1 MKSVTRRGHSVS
13 IKAVLMTTAACSLA
27 LAGLASAAF
36 AQDDASAQAGTAAA
50 AEDTQ
55 TVVVTGIRRG
65 LQDSLTIK
73 RRNTSI
79 VEAVSAED
87 IGKLPD
93 ASIAESLAR
102 LPGLAA
108 QRVGGRSQT
117 ISIRG
122 LSGDFS
128 TTLLNGRMQVSSGD
142 NRAAEFDQYPSEMVS
157 SAIVYKTPDAGITGQ
172 GLSGTV
178 VLNTVRPLDY
188 NKRVISV
195 NLRGSVNTN
204 GEVVPGYSANGNRIS
219 LAYIDQFLDGKLGVA
234 FSYAHL
240 DDPSELEHSKSWW
253 WDKQGNEPAPAGS
266 PPDTQGPPRLG
277 VGNADVFGLHG
288 VEAWSTARRQT
299 RDGYMA
305 VFDFKPSDSF
315 RSVNDFYYSV
325 FDQNEVTHGAE
336 WYQSQW
342 ADDVRFSNVVV
353 SDHNG
358 TPVVQ
363 QATIS
368 GIAPIIRN
376 DNNLRRDEMF
386 SFGSNNRFNIGQWRS
401 VIDFGYS
408 RSVRKESIAETYAGY
423 GTNPAPVSRTFDTID
438 ENIAFGDFP
447 QLHPGFDYADADNV
461 YLGDVAP
468 WGGWGHDGAIRTPKV
483 VDELATARFSGVH
496 DMDWAGFKSIELGV
510 DYSHRTKN
518 KGVQEW
524 DLCLKGWNQ
533 TTGDCHGT
541 RVAVD
546 AADLQEATNLDFAG
560 FGGVL
565 SYDLG
570 DVIDKY
576 YDKKPLLNDDN
587 LNKYWQVDEE
597 LVTLFAKLNIDTT
610 MGGHGLRGNLGLQ
623 YVNAKQAASGY
634 DIYQHSNGNIPSAG
648 NWVTT
653 ESSYGDFLP
662 SLNLIYDIDD
672 NSVFRFAMSRAMAR
686 PRMDDMRGT
695 RNASVPLPGAG
706 SVPGS
711 QHWSGS
717 GGNPNL
723 KPWIADGVDF
733 SYEHY
738 FNKTSYISV
747 ATFQKVLRTYIR
759 NVTDDYF
766 DFDANGFVNYTGVTP
781 SPWPVSITYPD
792 GAPANIGPF
801 TQPQNGH
808 GGNVSGLELSGAIDG
823 ALIWDK
829 LDGFGMIGSV
839 SRGWTN
845 IQSGSDVDP
854 SKLPG
859 FSGDVASVTG
869 YYEKGGFSA
878 RLSYRYRSA
887 FLGEAYALYANR
899 AVTRILADKQVDA
912 QVSYQMQ
919 DGPLKG
925 ITFLLQGYNLAN
937 SSYQTQ
943 LKVSENRAADGSSY
957 PENYEEYG
965 QTILFGVSYRF
976 Q

>member
-1 MKSVTRRGHSVS
+1 MKSVTRRGSAS
-13 IKAVLMTTAACSLA
+13 IKAVLMSTAACAVA
-27 LAGLASAAF
+27 LGGLATAAH
-36 AQDDASAQAGTAAA
+36 AQDDASAQATAA

-55 TVVVTGIRRG
+55 VVVVTGIRRG

-73 RRNTSI
+73 KKNTSI

-188 NKRVISV
+188 NKRVLSV

-204 GEVVPGYSANGNRIS
+204 GEVVPGYSPNGNRIS

-234 FSYAHL
+234 LSYAHL
-240 DDPSELEHSKSWW
+240 DDPSELQHSKSWW
-253 WDKQGNEPAPAGS
+253 WDKQGNDSVTNE
-266 PPDTQGPPRLG
+266 PRLG
-277 VGNADVFGLHG
+277 NADAFGLHG
-288 VEAWSTARRQT
+288 VEIWSTARRQT

-305 VFDFKPSDSF
+305 VLDFKPNDNF

-325 FDQNEVTHGAE
+325 FDQNEVTHGAQ
-336 WYQSQW
+336 WYQTQW
-342 ADDVRFSNVVV
+342 TDDIHFSNVVL
-353 SDHNG
+353 SERGG

-363 QATIS
+363 KATIS

-386 SFGSNNRFNIGQWRS
+386 SFGSNNRFNIGSWRS

-423 GTNPAPVSRTFDTID
+423 GTDPTPVSRTFDTID
-438 ENIAFGDFP
+438 EDIAFGDFP
-447 QLHPGFDYADADNV
+447 YLNPGLDYADADNV

-468 WGGWGHDGAIRTPKV
+468 WGGWGHDGAIRQPKV
-483 VDELATARFSGVH
+483 TDQLATARFSATH
-496 DMDWAGFKSIELGV
+496 DLEWGGIKSVELGV
-510 DYSHRTKN
+510 DYSHRTKA

-524 DLCLKGWNQ
+524 DLCLKNYTIDGN
-533 TTGDCHGT
+533 GGCHGT
-541 RVAVD
+541 RVAV
-546 AADLQEATNLDFAG
+546 AAGDLQEATNLDFAG

-565 SYDLG
+565 SYNLG
-570 DVIDKY
+570 DVIGKY
-576 YDKKPLLNDDN
+576 YDQLPLLNNDN
-587 LNKYWQVDEE
+587 LNKYWQVDER
-597 LVTLFAKLNIDTT
+597 LVTLFAKFTIDSEI
-610 MGGHGLRGNLGLQ
+610 GGHGLRGNFGLQ
-623 YVNAKQAASGY
+623 YVGAEQE
-634 DIYQHSNGNIPSAG
+634 SAG
-648 NWVTT
+648 NQII
-653 ESSYGDFLP
+653 ESYIAATRTPAVGQWLTLKDNYGDFLP
-662 SLNLIYDIDD
+662 SLNLIYDLSDK
-672 NSVFRFAMSRAMAR
+672 SVLRFAMSRAMAR
-686 PRMDDMRGT
+686 PRMEDMR
-695 RNASVPLPGAG
+695 ASTTANVGLD
-706 SVPGS
+706 

-717 GGNPNL
+717 GGNPHL
-723 KPWIADGVDF
+723 KPWIADGVDLA
-733 SYEHY
+733 YEHY
-738 FNKTSYISV
+738 FTHTSYIGV
-747 ATFQKVLRTYIR
+747 AGFQKAMRTYIR
-759 NVTDDYF
+759 NLTD
-766 DFDANGFVNYTGVTP
+766 VNYDFTGYNNPSGITP
-781 SPWPVSITYPD
+781 VAWPAGGTYEH
-792 GAPANIGPF
+792 GAPANIGSYTTPINDDG
-801 TQPQNGH
+801 TIGNLG
-808 GGNVSGLELSGAIDG
+808 GGNSVSGIEFSGALDG
-823 ALIWDK
+823 SLIWDK
-829 LDGFGMIGSV
+829 LDGFGLIGSF

-845 IQSGSDVDP
+845 IRSGSDVDP

-859 FSGDVASVTG
+859 FSGDVSNVTG
-869 YYEKGGFSA
+869 YYERGGFSA
-878 RLSYRYRSA
+878 RISYRYRSE
-887 FLGEAYALYANR
+887 FLGETYALYANR
-899 AVTRILADKQVDA
+899 AATRILADDQVDA
-912 QVSYQMQ
+912 QISYQMQ

-925 ITFLLQGYNLAN
+925 VTFLLQGYNLTN
-937 SSYQTQ
+937 SNYQTQ
-943 LKVSENRAADGSSY
+943 LKVTENKTADGSSY

-965 QTILFGVSYRF
+965 STILFGVSYKF

>member
-1 MKSVTRRGHSVS
+1 MNSVTLRKGLAS
-13 IKAVLMTTAACSLA
+13 IKVVLMTTAACSVA
-27 LAGLASAAF
+27 MAGMATAAF
-36 AQDDASAQAGTAAA
+36 AQDNPASATPAD
-50 AEDTQ
+50 ESQ
-55 TVVVTGIRRG
+55 TVIVTGIRRG

-73 RRNTSI
+73 KKSTSI

-157 SAIVYKTPDAGITGQ
+157 SAIVYKTPDGGLTGQ

-204 GEVVPGYSANGNRIS
+204 GEVVPGFSANGNRVS
-219 LAYIDQFLDGKLGVA
+219 LAYIDQFFGGKLGVA
-234 FSYAHL
+234 LSYAHL
-240 DDPSELEHSKSWW
+240 DDPSELQHSKSWW
-253 WDKQGNEPAPAGS
+253 WDKQGNDSVTGE
-266 PPDTQGPPRLG
+266 PRLG
-277 VGNADVFGLHG
+277 DADAMGLHG
-288 VEAWSTARRQT
+288 VEIWGTAREQT

-305 VFDFKPSDSF
+305 VLDFKPNENF

-325 FDQNEVTHGAE
+325 FDQNEETHGAQ
-336 WYQSQW
+336 WYQTQW
-342 ADDVRFSNVVV
+342 TDDIHFSNVVL
-353 SDHNG
+353 SNNG
-358 TPVVQ
+358 GSKVVQ

-386 SFGSNNRFNIGQWRS
+386 SFGSNNRFNIGSWRS
-401 VIDFGYS
+401 VVDFGYS
-408 RSVRKESIAETYAGY
+408 RTVRKETIAETYAGY
-423 GTNPAPVSRTFDTID
+423 GTDPTPLTRTFDTID

-447 QLHPGFDYADADNV
+447 QLSPDLNYADADNV

-483 VDELATARFSGVH
+483 TDELLTTRFSGVH
-496 DMDWAGFKSIELGV
+496 DMDWGAFKSLELGV
-510 DYSHRTKN
+510 DFSHRTKA

-524 DLCLKGWNQ
+524 DLCLKGWNLA
-533 TTGDCHGT
+533 TNDCHGT

-546 AADLQEATNLDFAG
+546 AADLEPSTSLDWAG
-560 FGGVL
+560 FGSVL
-565 SYDLG
+565 SYNLAN
-570 DVIDKY
+570 VIDKY
-576 YDKKPLLNDDN
+576 YDRRAIQNEDN
-587 LNKYWQVDEE
+587 LNKFWQVDEE
-597 LVTLFAKLNIDTT
+597 LTTLFAKLNIDSTL
-610 MGGHGLRGNLGLQ
+610 GSHGLRGNLGLQ
-623 YVNAKQAASGY
+623 YVGAKQT
-634 DIYQHSNGNIPSAG
+634 SAG
-648 NWVTT
+648 NEIIQRGSPAIGQWVSTT
-653 ESSYGDFLP
+653 NKYGDFLP

-686 PRMDDMRGT
+686 PRMEDMRAS
-695 RNASVPLPGAG
+695 RNASVGLTGE
-706 SVPGS
+706 
-711 QHWSGS
+711 WSGS

-723 KPWIADGVDF
+723 KPWIADGIDF
-733 SYEHY
+733 SYERY
-738 FNKTSYISV
+738 FNKTSYIGV
-747 ATFQKVLRTYIR
+747 ATFQKVLRNYIR
-759 NVTDDYF
+759 NVTDTNF
-766 DFDANGFVNYTGVTP
+766 DFTGWTNTSGITP
-781 SPWPVSITYPD
+781 IS
-792 GAPANIGPF
+792 NIGSMTLPV
-801 TQPQNGH
+801 NDS

-823 ALIWDK
+823 QLIWDK
-829 LDGFGMIGSV
+829 LDGFGLIGSF

-845 IQSGSDVDP
+845 VQSGDPIDP

-869 YYEKGGFSA
+869 YFEKAGFSA
-878 RLSYRYRSA
+878 RLSYRYRSS

-899 AVTRILADKQVDA
+899 AVTRILADDQVDA
-912 QVSYQMQ
+912 QISYQMQ

-925 ITFLLQGYNLAN
+925 VTFLLQGYNLAN
-937 SSYQTQ
+937 SNYQTQ
-943 LKVSENRAADGSSY
+943 LKVSENRAADGSSF

-965 QTILFGVSYRF
+965 QTILFGVSYKF

>member
-1 MKSVTRRGHSVS
+1 MMKSVTRRGHSAS
-13 IKAVLMTTAACSLA
+13 IKAVLMGTAACAVA
-27 LAGLASAAF
+27 LGGLVTAAY
-36 AQDDASAQAGTAAA
+36 AQDTAAA
-50 AEDTQ
+50 AAPAEDT
-55 TVVVTGIRRG
+55 TTIVVTGIRKG
-65 LQDSLTIK
+65 LQDSLAIK
-73 RRNTSI
+73 KRNTSI

-204 GEVVPGYSANGNRIS
+204 GEVVPGYSPNGNRIS
-219 LAYIDQFLDGKLGVA
+219 LAYIDQFFDGKLGVA
-234 FSYAHL
+234 LSYAHL

-253 WDKQGNEPAPAGS
+253 WDKQGNLPKANPTD
-266 PPDTQGPPRLG
+266 PDVPRLG
-277 VGNADVFGLHG
+277 AGNADVFGLHG
-288 VEAWSTARRQT
+288 VEIWSTARRQT

-305 VFDFKPSDSF
+305 VFDFKPSENF

-325 FDQNEVTHGAE
+325 FDQNEVTHGAQ
-336 WYQSQW
+336 WYQTQW
-342 ADDVRFSNVVV
+342 TDDIRFSNVVV
-353 SDHNG
+353 SDHGG

-363 QATIS
+363 KATIS

-386 SFGSNNRFNIGQWRS
+386 AFGSNNRFNIGAWRS

-423 GTNPAPVSRTFDTID
+423 GTNPTPVSRTFDTID

-461 YLGDVAP
+461 YLGDAAP

-483 VDELATARFSGVH
+483 TDQLATARFSGVH
-496 DMDWAGFKSIELGV
+496 DIDWAGFKSVELGV

-524 DLCLKGWNQ
+524 DLCLKGWDQAANN
-533 TTGDCHGT
+533 CHGT

-546 AADLQEATNLDFAG
+546 AADLQAPTNLDFAG

-570 DVIDKY
+570 DVINKY

-597 LVTLFAKLNIDTT
+597 LVTLFAKFNIDTT

-623 YVNAKQAASGY
+623 YVSAKQTAGGY
-634 DIYQHSNGNIPSAG
+634 DIYQHSTATTPSLG
-648 NWVTT
+648 NWVEGT
-653 ESSYGDFLP
+653 EKYGDFLP

-672 NSVFRFAMSRAMAR
+672 SSVFRFALSRAMAR

-695 RNASVPLPGAG
+695 RNASVPLPGSG
-706 SVPGS
+706 GTYEP
-711 QHWSGS
+711 HWSGS

-733 SYEHY
+733 SYERY
-738 FNKTSYISV
+738 FNKTSYIGV

-766 DFDANGFVNYTGVTP
+766 DFDANGFVNYTGATP
-781 SPWPVSITYPD
+781 IAWPKSLTYEN

-823 ALIWDK
+823 QLIWDK
-829 LDGFGMIGSV
+829 LDGFGLIGSV

-859 FSGDVASVTG
+859 FSGDVANVTG
-869 YYEKGGFSA
+869 YYEHGGFSA

-925 ITFLLQGYNLAN
+925 VTFLLQGYNLAN
-937 SSYQTQ
+937 SNYQTQ
-943 LKVSENRAADGSSY
+943 LKVGENRAADGSSY

-965 QTILFGVSYRF
+965 QTILFGVSYKF

>member
-1 MKSVTRRGHSVS
+1 MKSVTRRSPSVS
-13 IKAVLMTTAACSLA
+13 ARAAALRTALMTTAACALA
-27 LAGLASAAF
+27 LSGFATAAG
-36 AQDDASAQAGTAAA
+36 AQDTTAAA
-50 AEDTQ
+50 PAEDST
-55 TVVVTGIRRG
+55 TVVVTGIRKG
-65 LQDSLTIK
+65 LQDSLTLK
-73 RRNTSI
+73 KRNTSI

-93 ASIAESLAR
+93 ASIAELLAR

-188 NKRVISV
+188 TKRVISV

-204 GEVVPGYSANGNRIS
+204 GEVVPGYSANGNRFS

-240 DDPSELEHSKSWW
+240 DDPSQTKHSKSWW
-253 WDKQGNEPAPAGS
+253 WDKQGNDSITGE
-266 PPDTQGPPRLG
+266 PRLG
-277 VGNADVFGLHG
+277 DADAMGLHG
-288 VEAWSTARRQT
+288 VEVWATAREQT

-305 VFDFKPSDSF
+305 VFDFKPNDNF

-325 FDQNEVTHGAE
+325 FDQNEETHGAQ

-342 ADDVRFSNVVV
+342 ADDIHFSNVVEADIGG
-353 SDHNG
+353 S
-358 TPVVQ
+358 PVVQ
-363 QATIS
+363 QATVS
-368 GIAPIIRN
+368 GVVPIIRN

-386 SFGSNNRFNIGQWRS
+386 SFGSNNRFNIGAWRS
-401 VIDFGYS
+401 VVDFGYS
-408 RSVRKESIAETYAGY
+408 RTVRKEQIAETYAGY
-423 GTNPAPVSRTFDTID
+423 GTDPTPLSRTFDTID
-438 ENIAFGDFP
+438 EDIAYGDFP
-447 QLHPGFDYADADNV
+447 KLDPGLNYADADNV

-468 WGGWGHDGAIRTPKV
+468 WGGWGHDGAIRKPKV
-483 VDELATARFSGVH
+483 TDQLLTSRFSGVH
-496 DMDWAGFKSIELGV
+496 DMDWAGFKSLELGV
-510 DYSHRTKN
+510 DYSHRTKA

-524 DLCLKGWNQ
+524 DLCLKGYTLDSSGN
-533 TTGDCHGT
+533 CHGT

-546 AADLQEATNLDFAG
+546 ASDLEEATDLSWAG
-560 FGGVL
+560 FGKVL

-570 DVIDKY
+570 KVIDKY
-576 YDKKPLLNDDN
+576 YDLVPIQNEDN

-597 LVTLFAKLNIDTT
+597 LTTLFAKFNIDSTL
-610 MGGHGLRGNLGLQ
+610 GGHGLRGNLGLQ
-623 YVNAKQAASGY
+623 YVGAKQT
-634 DIYQHSNGNIPSAG
+634 SAG
-648 NWVTT
+648 NEIIQKSDKAAGIPATGQWVSTSK
-653 ESSYGDFLP
+653 EYGDFLP
-662 SLNLIYDIDD
+662 SLNLIYDISD
-672 NSVFRFAMSRAMAR
+672 NSVFRFALARSMAR
-686 PRMDDMRGT
+686 PRMEDMRGS
-695 RNASVPLPGAG
+695 RNASVGVDG
-706 SVPGS
+706 
-711 QHWSGS
+711 QWSGS
-717 GGNPNL
+717 GGNPDL

-738 FNKTSYISV
+738 FNRTSYIGI
-747 ATFQKVLRTYIR
+747 ATFQKVLRNYIR
-759 NVTDDYF
+759 NKTDSSY
-766 DFDANGFVNYTGVTP
+766 DFTGWTN
-781 SPWPVSITYPD
+781 SSGITPVS
-792 GAPANIGPF
+792 NIGSF
-801 TQPQNGH
+801 TLPVNDS
-808 GGNVSGLELSGAIDG
+808 GGNVSGLELSGAVDG
-823 ALIWDK
+823 SLIWNK
-829 LDGFGMIGSV
+829 LDGFGLIGSF

-845 IQSGSDVDP
+845 VQSGDDIDP

-869 YYEKGGFSA
+869 YFEKAGFSA
-878 RLSYRYRSA
+878 RLSYRYRSE

-899 AVTRILADKQVDA
+899 AVTRILADDQVDA
-912 QVSYQMQ
+912 QISYQMQ

-925 ITFLLQGYNLAN
+925 VTFLLQGYNLTN
-937 SSYQTQ
+937 SNYQTQ
-943 LKVSENRAADGSSY
+943 LKVSENRAADGSSF

>member
-1 MKSVTRRGHSVS
+1 MKSVTRRGSAS
-13 IKAVLMTTAACSLA
+13 IKAVLMSTAACAVA
-27 LAGLASAAF
+27 LGGLATAAH
-36 AQDDASAQAGTAAA
+36 AQDEASAQAEATAA

-55 TVVVTGIRRG
+55 VVVVTGIRRG

-73 RRNTSI
+73 KRNTSI

-204 GEVVPGYSANGNRIS
+204 GEVVPGYSPNGNRIS

-240 DDPSELEHSKSWW
+240 DDPSELQHSKSWW
-253 WDKQGNEPAPAGS
+253 WDKQGDDSVTNE
-266 PPDTQGPPRLG
+266 PRLG
-277 VGNADVFGLHG
+277 NADAFGLHG
-288 VEAWSTARRQT
+288 VEIWSTARRQT

-305 VFDFKPSDSF
+305 VLDFKPNDNF

-325 FDQNEVTHGAE
+325 FDQNEVTHGAQ
-336 WYQSQW
+336 WYQTQW
-342 ADDVRFSNVVV
+342 TDDIHFSNVVL
-353 SDHNG
+353 SERGG

-363 QATIS
+363 KATIS

-386 SFGSNNRFNIGQWRS
+386 SFGSNNRFNIGSWRS

-423 GTNPAPVSRTFDTID
+423 GTDPTPVSRTFDTID
-438 ENIAFGDFP
+438 EDIAFGDFP
-447 QLHPGFDYADADNV
+447 YLNPGLDYADADNV

-468 WGGWGHDGAIRTPKV
+468 WGGWGHDGAIRQPKV
-483 VDELATARFSGVH
+483 TDQLATARFSGVH
-496 DMDWAGFKSIELGV
+496 DVEWGGFKSIELGV
-510 DYSHRTKN
+510 DYSHRTKA
-518 KGVQEW
+518 KAVPEW
-524 DLCLKGWNQ
+524 DLCLKGYTIDSN
-533 TTGDCHGT
+533 GGCHGT

-546 AADLQEATNLDFAG
+546 AADLQTPTNLDFAG
-560 FGGVL
+560 FGSVL

-570 DVIDKY
+570 DVINKY
-576 YDKKPLLNDDN
+576 YDLRPILNEDN

-623 YVNAKQAASGY
+623 YVSAKQT
-634 DIYQHSNGNIPSAG
+634 SAG
-648 NWVTT
+648 NEVIQKSDAANGIPAIGQWVSTSK
-653 ESSYGDFLP
+653 EYGDLLP
-662 SLNLIYDIDD
+662 SLNLIYDIND
-672 NSVFRFAMSRAMAR
+672 NSVLRFAMSRAMAR
-686 PRMDDMRGT
+686 PRMDDMRAS
-695 RNASVPLPGAG
+695 RNAGVSVTG
-706 SVPGS
+706 
-711 QHWSGS
+711 QWSGS

-723 KPWIADGVDF
+723 KPWIADGVDL

-738 FNKTSYISV
+738 FNKTSYIGV
-747 ATFQKVLRTYIR
+747 AGFQKVMRSYIR
-759 NVTDDYF
+759 NLTVSDF
-766 DFDANGFVNYTGVTP
+766 DFTGWVNTSGITP
-781 SPWPVSITYPD
+781 DS
-792 GAPANIGPF
+792 NIGSF
-801 TQPQNGH
+801 TMPINDDGTVGNL
-808 GGNVSGLELSGAIDG
+808 GGGKNVSGIEFSGALDG
-823 ALIWDK
+823 SLIWNR
-829 LDGFGMIGSV
+829 LDGFGVIGSF

-845 IQSGSDVDP
+845 IRSGDDVDP

-859 FSGDVASVTG
+859 FSGDVANVTG
-869 YYEKGGFSA
+869 YFEKGGFSA

-887 FLGEAYALYANR
+887 FLGETYALYANR
-899 AVTRILADKQVDA
+899 AATRILADKQVDA
-912 QVSYQMQ
+912 QISYQMQ

-925 ITFLLQGYNLAN
+925 VTFLLQGYNLAN
-937 SSYQTQ
+937 SNYQTQ
-943 LKVSENRAADGSSY
+943 LKVTENKTADGSSY

-965 QTILFGVSYRF
+965 STILFGVSYRF

>member
-1 MKSVTRRGHSVS
+1 MKSVKRRGHAAS
-13 IKAVLMTTAACSLA
+13 IKTALMTTAACAIAMGGFAVSVHA
-27 LAGLASAAF
+27 QEATGAAP
-36 AQDDASAQAGTAAA
+36 
-50 AEDTQ
+50 AEDST

-65 LQDSLTIK
+65 LQDSLAIK
-73 RRNTSI
+73 KKNTSI

-128 TTLLNGRMQVSSGD
+128 TTLLNNRMQVSSGD

-157 SAIVYKTPDAGITGQ
+157 SAVVYKTPDAGITGQ

-188 NKRVISV
+188 KKRVISV

-204 GEVVPGYSANGNRIS
+204 GEVVPGYSANGNRFS
-219 LAYIDQFLDGKLGVA
+219 LAYIDQFFDGKLGVA

-240 DDPSELEHSKSWW
+240 DDPSELQHSKSWW
-253 WDKQGNEPAPAGS
+253 WDKQGNDSITG
-266 PPDTQGPPRLG
+266 QPRLG
-277 VGNADVFGLHG
+277 NADALGLHG
-288 VEAWSTARRQT
+288 VEIWSTARKQT

-305 VFDFKPSDSF
+305 VFDFKPNDNF

-336 WYQSQW
+336 WYQTQW
-342 ADDVRFSNVVV
+342 TDDIHFSNVVQ
-353 SDHNG
+353 SDHGG

-363 QATIS
+363 KATIS

-386 SFGSNNRFNIGQWRS
+386 SFGSNNRFNIGAWRS
-401 VIDFGYS
+401 VVDFGYS

-423 GTNPAPVSRTFDTID
+423 GTNPTPLTRTFDTINED
-438 ENIAFGDFP
+438 IAYGDFP
-447 QLHPGFDYADADNV
+447 HLSPGLNYADASKV

-483 VDELATARFSGVH
+483 TDQLATVRFSGVH
-496 DMDWAGFKSIELGV
+496 DVDWFGFKSVELGV
-510 DYSHRTKN
+510 DYSHRVKN

-524 DLCLKGWNQ
+524 DLCLKGWDQ
-533 TTGDCHGT
+533 TANDCHGT
-541 RVAVD
+541 RVAV
-546 AADLQEATNLDFAG
+546 AAGDVQQATNLDFAG

-570 DVIDKY
+570 NVVGKY
-576 YDKKPLLNDDN
+576 YDRRAILNDDN

-597 LVTLFAKLNIDTT
+597 LTTLFAKFNIDTE

-623 YVNAKQAASGY
+623 YVAAKQTAGGY
-634 DIYQHSNGNIPSAG
+634 DIYQHSSGTSPSLG
-648 NWVTT
+648 NWVKTG
-653 ESSYGDFLP
+653 SDYGDFLP
-662 SLNLIYDIDD
+662 SLNLIYDINDS
-672 NSVFRFAMSRAMAR
+672 SVFRFAMSRAMAR

-706 SVPGS
+706 TTTYQP
-711 QHWSGS
+711 HWSGS
-717 GGNPNL
+717 GGNPKL

-733 SYEHY
+733 SYERY
-738 FNKTSYISV
+738 FNKTSYIGV
-747 ATFQKVLRTYIR
+747 AVFQKVLRTYIR
-759 NVTDDYF
+759 NVTDPHF
-766 DFDANGFVNYTGVTP
+766 DFAANGFVNYTGATP
-781 SPWPVSITYPD
+781 VPWPDSLTYPG

-808 GGNVSGLELSGAIDG
+808 GGNVSGLELSGA
-823 ALIWDK
+823 
-829 LDGFGMIGSV
+829 LDGSLVWNKLNGFGLIGSF

-845 IQSGSDVDP
+845 VQSGDPIDP

-859 FSGDVASVTG
+859 FSGDVANVTG

-878 RLSYRYRSA
+878 RVSYRYRSE

-899 AVTRILADKQVDA
+899 AVTRILADKQVDG
-912 QVSYQMQ
+912 QISYQMQ

-925 ITFLLQGYNLAN
+925 VTFLLQGYNLAN
-937 SSYQTQ
+937 SNYQTQ
-943 LKVSENRAADGSSY
+943 LKVSENRAADGSSF

-965 QTILFGVSYRF
+965 RTILFGVSYRF

>member
-1 MKSVTRRGHSVS
+1 MKSVTRRGHSAS

-27 LAGLASAAF
+27 MAGLA
-36 AQDDASAQAGTAAA
+36 TAALA
-50 AEDTQ
+50 QEATATIQTKSDDPATADQTQ

-73 RRNTSI
+73 KKNTSI

-122 LSGDFS
+122 LSGDFA

-157 SAIVYKTPDAGITGQ
+157 SAIVYKTPDAGLTGQ

-204 GEVVPGYSANGNRIS
+204 GSVVPGFSANGNRFS
-219 LAYIDQFLDGKLGVA
+219 LAYIDQFMDGKLGVA

-240 DDPSELEHSKSWW
+240 DDPSQLKHSKSWW
-253 WDKQGNEPAPAGS
+253 WDKQGNDSVTGE
-266 PPDTQGPPRLG
+266 PRLG
-277 VGNADVFGLHG
+277 DADAMGLHG
-288 VEAWSTARRQT
+288 VEIWATSREQT

-305 VFDFKPSDSF
+305 VLDFKPNDNF

-325 FDQNEVTHGAE
+325 FDQTEETHGAQ

-342 ADDVRFSNVVV
+342 ADDIHFSNVKL
-353 SDHNG
+353 SDIG
-358 TPVVQ
+358 GSTVVQ
-363 QATIS
+363 EATIS

-386 SFGSNNRFNIGQWRS
+386 SFGSNNRFNIGSWRS
-401 VIDFGYS
+401 VVDLGYS
-408 RSVRKESIAETYAGY
+408 RTVRKETIAETYAGY
-423 GTNPAPVSRTFDTID
+423 GTSSTPLTRTFDTID
-438 ENIAFGDFP
+438 ENIAYGDFP
-447 QLHPGFDYADADNV
+447 QLTPGLNYADADNV

-468 WGGWGHDGAIRTPKV
+468 WGGWGHDGAIRKPKV
-483 VDELATARFSGVH
+483 TDQLLTTRFSGVH
-496 DMDWAGFKSIELGV
+496 DMDWAGFKSLELGV
-510 DYSHRTKN
+510 DFSHRTKA

-524 DLCLKGWNQ
+524 DLCLKGWDQEAN
-533 TTGDCHGT
+533 DCHGT

-546 AADLQEATNLDFAG
+546 ASDLEEATDLSWAG
-560 FGGVL
+560 FGKVL

-570 DVIDKY
+570 KVIDKY
-576 YDKKPLLNDDN
+576 YDLRPILNEDN

-597 LVTLFAKLNIDTT
+597 LTTLFAKFNIDST

-623 YVNAKQAASGY
+623 YVGAKQT
-634 DIYQHSNGNIPSAG
+634 SAG
-648 NWVTT
+648 NEIIQRGSPAVGKWVSQSTD
-653 ESSYGDFLP
+653 YGDFLP
-662 SLNLIYDIDD
+662 SLNLIYDISD
-672 NSVFRFAMSRAMAR
+672 NSVFRFAMARSMAR
-686 PRMDDMRGT
+686 PRMEDMRAS
-695 RNASVPLPGAG
+695 RNASVSITGE
-706 SVPGS
+706 
-711 QHWSGS
+711 WSGS
-717 GGNPNL
+717 GGNPDL

-738 FNKTSYISV
+738 FNRTSYIGI
-747 ATFQKVLRTYIR
+747 ATFQKVLRNYIR
-759 NVTDDYF
+759 NLTDSNF
-766 DFDANGFVNYTGVTP
+766 DFTGWTNT
-781 SPWPVSITYPD
+781 SGITPVS
-792 GAPANIGPF
+792 NIGSMTLPV
-801 TQPQNGH
+801 NDS

-823 ALIWDK
+823 QLIWDK
-829 LDGFGMIGSV
+829 LDGFGLIGSF

-845 IQSGSDVDP
+845 VQSGDDIDP

-869 YYEKGGFSA
+869 YFEKAGFSA
-878 RLSYRYRSA
+878 RISYRYRSA

-899 AVTRILADKQVDA
+899 AVTRILADDQVDA
-912 QVSYQMQ
+912 QISYQMQ

-937 SSYQTQ
+937 SNYQTQ
-943 LKVSENRAADGSSY
+943 LKVSENRAADGSSF

>member
-1 MKSVTRRGHSVS
+1 MMKSVTRRGHSAS
-13 IKAVLMTTAACSLA
+13 IKAVLMSTAACAIA
-27 LAGLASAAF
+27 LGGLTTAAF
-36 AQDDASAQAGTAAA
+36 AQDDASAQADATAA

-55 TVVVTGIRRG
+55 IVVVTGIRRG

-73 RRNTSI
+73 KKNTSI

-188 NKRVISV
+188 NKRVLSV

-204 GEVVPGYSANGNRIS
+204 GEIVPGYSPNGNRVS
-219 LAYIDQFLDGKLGVA
+219 LAYIDQFMDGKLGVA
-234 FSYAHL
+234 LSYAHL
-240 DDPSELEHSKSWW
+240 DDPSELQHSKSWW
-253 WDKQGNEPAPAGS
+253 WDKQGNDSVTG
-266 PPDTQGPPRLG
+266 QPRLG
-277 VGNADVFGLHG
+277 NADALGLHG
-288 VEAWSTARRQT
+288 VEIWSTARRQT

-305 VFDFKPSDSF
+305 VLDFKPNDNF

-325 FDQNEVTHGAE
+325 FDQNEVTHGAQ
-336 WYQSQW
+336 WYQTQW
-342 ADDVRFSNVVV
+342 TDDIHYSNVVLA
-353 SDHNG
+353 DRGG
-358 TPVVQ
+358 TPIVQ

-368 GIAPIIRN
+368 GIVPIIRN

-401 VIDFGYS
+401 VVDFGYS

-423 GTNPAPVSRTFDTID
+423 GTDPTPVSRTFDTID
-438 ENIAFGDFP
+438 ENIALGDFP
-447 QLHPGFDYADADNV
+447 RLHPGLNYADADNV

-496 DMDWAGFKSIELGV
+496 DLDWAGFKSIELGV

-546 AADLQEATNLDFAG
+546 AADLQAPTNLDFAG
-560 FGGVL
+560 FGSVL

-576 YDKKPLLNDDN
+576 YDRKVLQNEDN

-623 YVNAKQAASGY
+623 YVGAKQT
-634 DIYQHSNGNIPSAG
+634 SAG
-648 NWVTT
+648 NEIIQRGSPAIGQWVSTSK
-653 ESSYGDFLP
+653 EYGDFLP

-672 NSVFRFAMSRAMAR
+672 SSVFRFAMSRAMAR
-686 PRMDDMRGT
+686 PRMDDMRAS
-695 RNASVPLPGAG
+695 RNAGVSVTGE
-706 SVPGS
+706 
-711 QHWSGS
+711 WSGS

-723 KPWIADGVDF
+723 KPWIADGIDF
-733 SYEHY
+733 SYERY
-738 FNKTSYISV
+738 FNKTSYIGV
-747 ATFQKVLRTYIR
+747 ATFQKVLRNYIR
-759 NVTDDYF
+759 NLTDSNF
-766 DFDANGFVNYTGVTP
+766 DFTGWTNT
-781 SPWPVSITYPD
+781 SGITPVS
-792 GAPANIGPF
+792 NIGSMTLPV
-801 TQPQNGH
+801 NDS

-823 ALIWDK
+823 QLIWDK
-829 LDGFGMIGSV
+829 LNGFGLIGSF

-845 IQSGSDVDP
+845 VQSGDPIDP

-859 FSGDVASVTG
+859 FSGDVGNITG
-869 YYEKGGFSA
+869 YYERGGFSA
-878 RLSYRYRSA
+878 RLSYRYRSS

-912 QVSYQMQ
+912 QISYQMQ

-925 ITFLLQGYNLAN
+925 VTFLLQGYNLAN

-943 LKVSENRAADGSSY
+943 LKVSENRAADGTSF

-965 QTILFGVSYRF
+965 KTILFGVSYKF

>member
-1 MKSVTRRGHSVS
+1 MKSVTRRGSAS
-13 IKAVLMTTAACSLA
+13 IKAVLMSTAACAIALGGLTTAAY
-27 LAGLASAAF
+27 
-36 AQDDASAQAGTAAA
+36 AQDDASAQADATAA

-55 TVVVTGIRRG
+55 VVVITGIRRG
-65 LQDSLTIK
+65 LQDSLIIK
-73 RRNTSI
+73 KKNTSI

-157 SAIVYKTPDAGITGQ
+157 SAIVYKTPDAGLTGQ

-188 NKRVISV
+188 NKRVLSV

-204 GEVVPGYSANGNRIS
+204 GEVVPGYSPNGNRIS
-219 LAYIDQFLDGKLGVA
+219 LAYIDQFMDGKLGVA
-234 FSYAHL
+234 LSYAHL
-240 DDPSELEHSKSWW
+240 DDPSELQHSKSWW
-253 WDKQGNEPAPAGS
+253 WDKQGDVPGTDPAV
-266 PPDTQGPPRLG
+266 PRLG
-277 VGNADVFGLHG
+277 AGNADVFGLHG
-288 VEAWSTARRQT
+288 VEVWSTARRQT

-305 VFDFKPSDSF
+305 VFDFKPTDNF

-336 WYQSQW
+336 WYQTQW
-342 ADDVRFSNVVV
+342 TDDVRFSNVVV
-353 SDHNG
+353 SDHGG

-363 QATIS
+363 KATIS

-386 SFGSNNRFNIGQWRS
+386 AFGSNNRFNIGAWRS

-423 GTNPAPVSRTFDTID
+423 GTDPTPVSRTFDTID
-438 ENIAFGDFP
+438 EDIAFGDFP
-447 QLHPGFDYADADNV
+447 YLNPGLDYADADNV

-483 VDELATARFSGVH
+483 TDQLATARFSGVH

-510 DYSHRTKN
+510 DYSHRTKT
-518 KGVQEW
+518 KGVAEW
-524 DLCLKGWNQ
+524 DLCLKGWDQ
-533 TTGDCHGT
+533 VTPDCHGT
-541 RVAVD
+541 RVRVD
-546 AADLQEATNLDFAG
+546 DADLQEPTNLDFAG

-570 DVIDKY
+570 DVINKY

-623 YVNAKQAASGY
+623 YVAAKQTAGGY
-634 DIYQHSNGNIPSAG
+634 DIYQHSTATTPSLG
-648 NWVTT
+648 NWVETS
-653 ESSYGDFLP
+653 ENYGDFLP

-672 NSVFRFAMSRAMAR
+672 DSVFRFAMSRAMAR

-695 RNASVPLPGAG
+695 RNASVPLPGSG
-706 SVPGS
+706 GTYEP
-711 QHWSGS
+711 HWSGS
-717 GGNPNL
+717 GGNPKL

-733 SYEHY
+733 SYERY
-738 FNKTSYISV
+738 FNKTSYIGI

-759 NVTDDYF
+759 NVTDPNF
-766 DFDANGFVNYTGVTP
+766 DFDANGFVNYTGATP
-781 SPWPVSITYPD
+781 IPWPDSATYPG
-792 GAPANIGPF
+792 GAPANIGRF

-808 GGNVSGLELSGAIDG
+808 GGNVSGIEFSGAIDG
-823 ALIWDK
+823 NMIWSG
-829 LDGFGMIGSV
+829 LDGFGLIGSF

-845 IQSGSDVDP
+845 IQSGDPIDP

-859 FSGDVASVTG
+859 FSGDVGNVTG
-869 YYEKGGFSA
+869 YFEKGGFSA
-878 RLSYRYRSA
+878 RMSYRYRSA

-925 ITFLLQGYNLAN
+925 VTFLLQGYNLTN
-937 SSYQTQ
+937 SDYQTQ
-943 LKVSENRAADGSSY
+943 LKVSENHAADGSSY

>member
-1 MKSVTRRGHSVS
+1 MKSVTRRSPFASTRAAS
-13 IKAVLMTTAACSLA
+13 IRATLMTTAACAVA
-27 LAGLASAAF
+27 LTGFATATY
-36 AQDDASAQAGTAAA
+36 AQDATTAAP
-50 AEDTQ
+50 AEEST
-55 TVVVTGIRRG
+55 TVVVTGIRKG
-65 LQDSLTIK
+65 LQDSLSIK
-73 RRNTSI
+73 KRSTSI
-79 VEAVSAED
+79 VEAISAED

-195 NLRGSVNTN
+195 NVRGSVNTN
-204 GEVVPGYSANGNRIS
+204 GEVVPGYSANGNRFS

-240 DDPSELEHSKSWW
+240 DDPSELQHSKSWW
-253 WDKQGNEPAPAGS
+253 WDKQGNDSVTGL
-266 PPDTQGPPRLG
+266 PRLG
-277 VGNADVFGLHG
+277 NADALGLHG
-288 VEAWSTARRQT
+288 VEIWSTARKQT

-305 VFDFKPSDSF
+305 VFDFKPNDNF

-325 FDQNEVTHGAE
+325 FDQNEVTHGAQ
-336 WYQSQW
+336 WYQTQW
-342 ADDVRFSNVVV
+342 TDDIHFSNVVL
-353 SDHNG
+353 SDRGG
-358 TPVVQ
+358 TPVAQ

-386 SFGSNNRFNIGQWRS
+386 SFGSNNRFDIGEWRS
-401 VIDFGYS
+401 VVDFGYS

-423 GTNPAPVSRTFDTID
+423 GTNPTPISRTFDTID
-438 ENIAFGDFP
+438 ENIAYGDFP
-447 QLHPGFDYADADNV
+447 QLNPGFDYADADNV

-483 VDELATARFSGVH
+483 VDQLATARFSGVH
-496 DMDWAGFKSIELGV
+496 DIDWFGFKSVELGI

-518 KGVQEW
+518 KAVLEW
-524 DLCLKGWNQ
+524 DLCLKGWDQ
-533 TTGDCHGT
+533 TANNCHGT
-541 RVAVD
+541 RVRVAD
-546 AADLQEATNLDFAG
+546 ADLQEATNLDFAG

-565 SYDLG
+565 SYNLG

-576 YDKKPLLNDDN
+576 YDKRAILNDDN

-597 LVTLFAKLNIDTT
+597 LTTLFAKFNIDSEI
-610 MGGHGLRGNLGLQ
+610 GGHGLRGNLGLQ
-623 YVNAKQAASGY
+623 YVGAKQVSGGY
-634 DIYQHSNGNIPSAG
+634 DIYQHASGTTPSLG
-648 NWVTT
+648 NWVETGAD
-653 ESSYGDFLP
+653 YGDFLP

-672 NSVFRFAMSRAMAR
+672 SSVFRFGMSRAMAR

-695 RNASVPLPGAG
+695 RNASVPLPGGGGATYE
-706 SVPGS
+706 P
-711 QHWSGS
+711 HWSGS
-717 GGNPNL
+717 GGNPKL
-723 KPWIADGVDF
+723 KPWIADGIDF
-733 SYEHY
+733 SYERY
-738 FNKTSYISV
+738 LNKTSYIGV
-747 ATFQKVLRTYIR
+747 AFFQKVMRTYIR

-766 DFDANGFVNYTGVTP
+766 DFDANGFVNYTGATP
-781 SPWPVSITYPD
+781 IPWPDSTTYPG

-808 GGNVSGLELSGAIDG
+808 GGNVSGLELSGALDG
-823 ALIWDK
+823 SIIWDK
-829 LDGFGMIGSV
+829 LDGFGLIGSF

-869 YYEKGGFSA
+869 YYEKGGFST
-878 RLSYRYRSA
+878 RLSYRYRSE

-899 AVTRILADKQVDA
+899 AVTRILADKQVDG

-925 ITFLLQGYNLAN
+925 VTFLLQGYNLTN
-937 SSYQTQ
+937 SNYQTQ
-943 LKVSENRAADGSSY
+943 LKVSENRAADGSSF